1 MEFVSFEIAKK
12 LKEKGFRE
20 KCLAYY
26 DVEDNVGLL
35 HNTQY
40 TCEVLPC
47 QYTDLLQSHNTGE
60 AETQPDNSENCADAP
75 IISQVLMW
83 LRKEKK
89 IFITINIGY
98 CYESDEDPFP
108 TNPTMKPIL
117 KGYYYGVWNLDDIND
132 KNGHSEY
139 FESPEL
145 AALAG
150 IEFVIENLI

>member
-26 DVEDNVGLL
+26 DVEDNVELL

-40 TCEVLPC
+40 TYEVLPC

-60 AETQPDNSENCADAP
+60 AETQSDDSENCVDAP
-75 IISQVLMW
+75 TIFQVFKW

-98 CYESDEDPFP
+98 CYESYEGPFP
-108 TNPTMKPIL
+108 TNPLSGPIL
-117 KGYYYGVWNLDDIND
+117 KGYYYGVWDLGNLND
-132 KNGHSEY
+132 KNGRSEY

-150 IEFVIENLI
+150 IEFVLENLI